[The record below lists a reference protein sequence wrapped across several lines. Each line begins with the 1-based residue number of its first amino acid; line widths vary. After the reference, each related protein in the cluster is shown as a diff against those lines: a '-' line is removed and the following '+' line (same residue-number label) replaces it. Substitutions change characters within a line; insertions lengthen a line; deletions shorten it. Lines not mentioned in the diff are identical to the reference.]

1 MELFVF
7 ATQVALS
14 MSLISH
20 RIGSFTHKN
29 IFPNELRVSAIGFC
43 CLFSLVF
50 EQIFDQILMNS
61 LNNATMHRIQLVMQS
76 KFLII
81 LLAAQILQ
89 MANIVTFKYN
99 SQISLE
105 SLKLNKEPIL

>member
-1 MELFVF
+1 
-7 ATQVALS
+7 
-14 MSLISH
+14 
-20 RIGSFTHKN
+20 
-29 IFPNELRVSAIGFC
+29 
-43 CLFSLVF
+43 
-50 EQIFDQILMNS
+50 
-61 LNNATMHRIQLVMQS
+61 MHRIQLVMQS

-105 SLKLNKEPIL
+105 SLNLKKEPIL